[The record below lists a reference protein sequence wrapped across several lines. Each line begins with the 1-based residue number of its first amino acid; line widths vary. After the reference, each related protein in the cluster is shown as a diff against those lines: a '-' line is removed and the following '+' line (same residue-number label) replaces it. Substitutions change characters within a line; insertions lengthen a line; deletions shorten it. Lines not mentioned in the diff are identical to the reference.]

1 MRWLFGFF
9 VWHAASAAVGSEII
23 LVSPLGVLRTLVSVV
38 FDPGFLPTVGY
49 SAVRIIGG
57 FFIAMALGV
66 VLRWV
71 SSRFWV
77 VETLLRPVTAI
88 IKATPV
94 ASLSSSFC
102 CGFERNLSVIISVLM
117 VFPVIYTNTLEGI
130 QSADPKL
137 LEMAKVFRMS
147 AAPAAVYLPCR
158 R

>member
-1 MRWLFGFF
+1 MRAERRKSKKQRATATLFAVAFWLF

-66 VLRWV
+66 VLGWV

-77 VETLLRPVTAI
+77 VETLLRPVTAV

-94 ASLSSSFC
+94 ASFIILVLLWFSS
-102 CGFERNLSVIISVLM
+102 RNLSVIDRKSV
-117 VFPVIYTNTLEGI
+117 V
-130 QSADPKL
+130 
-137 LEMAKVFRMS
+137 
-147 AAPAAVYLPCR
+147 
-158 R
+158 